1 MRAFRLFH
9 RRVFTRRWRGN
20 IVTRSATIFRRQAAG
35 VYVPISLIY
44 VKETGTPKENI
55 ANGSIPLCKPPRFA
69 HLCTSWTKPQK
80 LCPTV
85 DDSLHY
91 SFTVLLATTYERREQ
106 QQKRKPNAVF
116 AFLRGGATERVSV
129 ELKLDASLARSA
141 TTSTHGVR

>member
-1 MRAFRLFH
+1 MRYRFLSPVPQARFSAPP
-9 RRVFTRRWRGN
+9 RRRG
-20 IVTRSATIFRRQAAG
+20 T
-35 VYVPISLIY
+35 YVPISLIY

-91 SFTVLLATTYERREQ
+91 SFTALPAAMYVRSR
-106 QQKRKPNAVF
+106 QKQVGTMCPHRALWGNFKGALPLDALFFGKIIFPKMQSSVAV
-116 AFLRGGATERVSV
+116 AFLRG
-129 ELKLDASLARSA
+129 DAAQ
-141 TTSTHGVR
+141 